1 VTGRRIRGSTQDD
14 VRRHNLGTI
23 LTEVHRHG
31 YRSRARLTAEMGLNR
46 STIGDLVA
54 ELTEAGLVLERSA
67 SAQGRAGRPSLEVV
81 PCPQGAYV
89 LAVDLGVRHLAVAR
103 VGLGGDLLDRVDVE
117 SGRDW
122 SDLDITV
129 EAIAVTCARLRE
141 SAPVGARCLGVGISV
156 PGVVRHEDGLLR
168 FAPNLGWVDLPLGAR
183 LGERL
188 DLPAV
193 IANDADL
200 GALAEHWRGVAVGYD
215 NIIVMSGEI
224 GIGGGIIVGGR
235 PLRGRGGYAGEIG
248 HLRVNPDGRA
258 CRCGSW
264 GCLETEIGVD
274 ALLGAAGRPADS
286 DMEAYRDVLSRVAAG
301 EPDAMAAAAR
311 VARWLGVGVGILVNT
326 LNPDI
331 VVLGGP
337 LGELFGATAGIV
349 ADMSAQCSLV
359 APREQVRL
367 AASALGP
374 DAQIIGAAELAFAP
388 LLEDPIGTLTRHAA

>member
-1 VTGRRIRGSTQDD
+1 MTRRRIRGSTQDD

-31 YRSRARLTAEMGLNR
+31 YRSRALLTAEMGLNR

-54 ELTEAGLVLERSA
+54 ELTDAGLVLQRSA

-81 PCPQGAYV
+81 PSPEGVYV

-103 VGLGGDLLDRVDVE
+103 VGLGGDVLDRVDVD

-129 EAIAVTCARLRE
+129 DAIADTCRRLRGG
-141 SAPVGARCLGVGISV
+141 APAGARCVGVGLSV
-156 PGVVRHEDGLLR
+156 PGVVRQEDGLLR
-168 FAPNLGWVDLPLGAR
+168 FAPNLGWIDLPLGAR

-200 GALAEHWRGVAVGYD
+200 GALAEHWRGAAAGYEH
-215 NIIVMSGEI
+215 VVVVSGEI
-224 GIGGGIIVGGR
+224 GIGGGILVGGR

-248 HLRVNPDGRA
+248 HLRINPDGRP
-258 CRCGSW
+258 CRCGSS
-264 GCLETEIGVD
+264 GCWETEIGAD
-274 ALLGAAGRPADS
+274 ALLAAAGRRPGGGMD
-286 DMEAYRDVLSRVAAG
+286 AYRDVLARAAAG
-301 EPDAMAAAAR
+301 DRASKDAAAR
-311 VARWLGVGVGILVNT
+311 VARWLGVGVGLLVNT
-326 LNPDI
+326 FNPDI
-331 VVLGGP
+331 VILGGP
-337 LGELFGATAGIV
+337 LGELYEASADIV
-349 ADMSAQCSLV
+349 AESSAQSSLV

-374 DAQIIGAAELAFAP
+374 DAQIIGAAELAFEP
-388 LLEDPIGTLTRHAA
+388 LLEDPIGTLTHRAA